1 MRTIYCLELENN
13 RFFLFP
19 RDSPTSNPIQLF
31 LEAVIKYEYI
41 RENKPL
47 AIKNIWEETHL
58 LDLDHH
64 VKKYMF
70 LYGIDQVRGGSYS
83 NPALTPE
90 QRAFLSVELQDTT
103 ESFPQDVIKEIIAK
117 YSRVQWSNSEYIK
130 EREHL
135 LEERTRF
142 QKECAILADLRR
154 LDISKVKAELDWLLK
169 YCEAST
175 DKLPTHRIWIPVLNP
190 LINRYRELLPILRDI
205 YTFMTLLERPFD
217 KNEITLKHPQF
228 LLDDFFYGC
237 WREPLTHTKIERVR
251 RLCEAYQSFM
261 TTWENRLV
269 EAEFDVL
276 SWGPYTNERFSSSLT
291 IMDLSISLS

>member
-19 RDSPTSNPIQLF
+19 RDTPISNPIQLF

-47 AIKNIWEETHL
+47 AIKNIWEETHS

-64 VKKYMF
+64 VKKYML

-83 NPALTPE
+83 NPILTPE

-103 ESFPQDVIKEIIAK
+103 DSFSQDVIKETIAK
-117 YSRVQWSNSEYIK
+117 YSRVLWSHSEYIQ

-135 LEERTRF
+135 LEERARF

-154 LDISKVKAELDWLLK
+154 LDTSKVRAELDWLLK
-169 YCEAST
+169 YCESST
-175 DKLPTHRIWIPVLNP
+175 DKLPTHRIWTPVLNP
-190 LINRYRELLPILRDI
+190 LINRYRELLPILHDI
-205 YTFMTLLERPFD
+205 YTFMTFLERPFD
-217 KNEITLKHPQF
+217 KNEITLKYPQF
-228 LLDDFFYGC
+228 LLDDFFYGS
-237 WREPLTHTKIERVR
+237 WREPLTHTKSERVR

-261 TTWENRLV
+261 TTWENRLM

-276 SWGPYTNERFSSSLT
+276 SWGPYTDQRFLCALT
-291 IMDLSISLS
+291 IMDLSISLA